1 MKLGRGLLALST
13 IFALILPSV
22 FLLLPVAANAQ
33 TTDAALHRGYRTG
46 YSDGF
51 MAGYRDVLDGQD
63 KAYERHSEYG
73 TADRAFNKEYGAL
86 EDYRDG
92 YRQGFRSGYETGY
105 DKKEFHA
112 NIPADLAKKGIEPVL
127 MPSSRPDQAKV
138 TDATATPAVSTPA
151 DATSTAPAT
160 VPASTSD
167 NTATAAT
174 VAPTDNQAAVPVAT
188 YKDDGKVMMIPKDT
202 EIVLQLQDD
211 LGTQMTRSGERFTAK
226 VIAPMELDG
235 AIVEGHVEKVQLPGR
250 IKGSAEMQLS
260 FDRIVLNDTRWSN
273 FNGTLTE
280 VVAVKGD
287 NIKRISNEGTA
298 VGQSSV
304 KGDVIKISAATG
316 TGAGI
321 GALTGGPV
329 GLAIGAGV
337 GAAFGIGTALVDRGK
352 HIRLNKNQQLKVRS
366 SYDTQIR

>member
-1 MKLGRGLLALST
+1 MKLRRGLLALST
-13 IFALILPSV
+13 IFALILPSIFV
-22 FLLLPVAANAQ
+22 LLPTAASAQ
-33 TTDAALHRGYRTG
+33 TTDAALQRGYRTG

-51 MAGYRDVLDGQD
+51 MAGYRDMLDGQD
-63 KAYERHSEYG
+63 KAFERHAEYG
-73 TADRAFNKEYGAL
+73 TADRAFSKDYGAL

-92 YRQGFRSGYETGY
+92 YRQGFRAGYVTGF
-105 DKKEFHA
+105 DKKEFQA
-112 NIPADLAKKGIEPVL
+112 TVPADLTKKGVEPVL
-127 MPSSRPDQAKV
+127 MPSTRPDPAPVPDVATQGPSTV
-138 TDATATPAVSTPA
+138 TTTPTDTTQTA
-151 DATSTAPAT
+151 APT
-160 VPASTSD
+160 GTSD
-167 NTATAAT
+167 NTT
-174 VAPTDNQAAVPVAT
+174 PVAASVDQPAAPAST
-188 YKDDGKVMMIPKDT
+188 FKDDGKVMMIPKDT
-202 EIVLQLQDD
+202 EILLQLQEDM
-211 LGTQMTRSGERFTAK
+211 GTQTTRAGEKFTAK

-321 GALTGGPV
+321 GAITGGPV

-337 GAAFGIGTALVDRGK
+337 GAAFGIGSALVDRGK

-366 SYDTQIR
+366 AYDTQIR